1 MNELDS
7 INGAE
12 VPGWPSIY
20 VIGSYD
26 SRITFYSQ
34 QVRGFN
40 LASALV
46 ANGILQ
52 GKRRFAVI
60 GAGAAGLSVSAG
72 LSILKPDCH
81 VDVFEREEQAL
92 HLQRGCL
99 QRNLHPH
106 IYEWPRQGA
115 REGSA
120 GLPFLNWSA
129 GTADS
134 VAAEVMRQFGTLQAH
149 RPNALAIKVLRE
161 VTAIERIGTAAYR
174 VRHQSDR
181 GDDLLAASYDA
192 VFIAIGF
199 GRERQLG
206 NAPWNSYWS
215 DRGVPGA
222 PRYADHDTTILISGA
237 GDGGLIDLC
246 AAALQDFDHT
256 ALIELVT
263 TWPGIEEISEALL
276 QIDLEAE
283 QFGRGFDFLAAYGR
297 FVGPRLRD
305 DGLIG
310 EIAGRLR
317 NRVNI
322 IFNTQRDE
330 LLVQP
335 TSTLNR
341 LLVYL
346 LFSAA
351 HDAGLPI
358 RHLPGEISEDVAR
371 QGFYFVSGTELRV
384 DELFIRHGAAK
395 LEAFR
400 PFEDI
405 RAAYEA
411 NHVNWLAADSKRY
424 SPPHLFPSAAQELD
438 HGLATANVPV
448 SRHLLAAAVQ
458 QQPQRVRIGLADR
471 PPSIVWSGNIRPI
484 DLLSWWENADRALN
498 LECGARPT
506 DLGSLAGAVARF
518 VIHARQVRMETDD
531 RSWNEWLT
539 SLTQRSPH
547 AHSLQSPIIGAAVA
561 AQMQS
566 AIINADVVAAELHAG
581 MDIWTL
587 NQVDEH
593 LMTYLTTGSEAANW
607 VTWRIEPILRSE
619 MARRWIAWQIRL
631 RADLAL
637 LGRLLRLAA
646 CTIEDDG
653 DNTDRQVLVGP
664 LRMANIIRTIT
675 LALATAEAWPNSFPR
690 SVAPGNFDNRAD
702 DGTEI
707 STIHASG
714 ADLIEGRSITLM
726 ATLHAW
732 QTSFVLL
739 SELNAPASFEQA
751 GQLSLSDAGLGDMRM
766 DAPPTPCNVIIG
778 VDASFQRA
786 LGLGAHAVVNH
797 IAATEARLRQQWQ
810 AQIDTGEVQA

>member
-40 LASALV
+40 LANALV

-52 GKRRFAVI
+52 DKRRFAVI
-60 GAGAAGLSVSAG
+60 GAGAAGLSVAAG
-72 LSILKPDCH
+72 LSILKPNCH
-81 VDVFEREEQAL
+81 VDVFEREEHAL
-92 HLQRGCL
+92 HLQRGCF

-115 REGSA
+115 LDVSA

-149 RPNALAIKVLRE
+149 RANKLNIKLLRE
-161 VTAIERIGTAAYR
+161 VTAIERIGKAAYR
-174 VRHQSDR
+174 VRHQSVR
-181 GDDLLAASYDA
+181 GDDQLAANYDA

-222 PRYADHDTTILISGA
+222 PRYANHDTTVLISGA

-256 ALIELVT
+256 ALIEVVT
-263 TWPGIEEISEALL
+263 TWPGIEELSDALL
-276 QIDLEAE
+276 QIDLEADR
-283 QFGRGFDFLAAYGR
+283 FGEGFDFLVAYDR

-305 DGLIG
+305 DGLID

-317 NRVNI
+317 NRVDI
-322 IFNTQRDE
+322 TFNTQRDE

-346 LFSAA
+346 LFAA
-351 HDAGLPI
+351 ARDAGLPI
-358 RHLPGEISEDVAR
+358 RHLAGAISADVAR
-371 QGFYFVSGTELRV
+371 QGFYSISGIHLSA

-411 NHVNWLAADSKRY
+411 NHLNWLAADMRRC
-424 SPPHLFPSAAQELD
+424 SPPHLFPNVAQELE
-438 HGLATANVPV
+438 HGLVAGNIPV

-458 QQPQRVRIGLADR
+458 QQPQRVRIGLADV

-484 DLLSWWENADRALN
+484 DLLGWWENADRALN
-498 LECGARPT
+498 LECGLSPI

-518 VIHARQVRMETDD
+518 VIHARQVRMETIGH
-531 RSWNEWLT
+531 SWSEWLT
-539 SLTQRSPH
+539 MLTQRSPH
-547 AHSLQSPIIGAAVA
+547 AHPLPSPIIGAVVA

-566 AIINADVVAAELHAG
+566 DIINSDAVAAELHAG
-581 MDIWTL
+581 MDIWML

-593 LMTYLTTGSEAANW
+593 LMIYLSTGSEAANW
-607 VTWRIEPILRSE
+607 ITWRIEPSLRSE
-619 MARRWIAWQIRL
+619 MARRWNAWRARL
-631 RADLAL
+631 RADLVL

-646 CTIEDDG
+646 CTIEDG
-653 DNTDRQVLVGP
+653 SDNTDRQVLVGP

-675 LALATAEAWPNSFPR
+675 LALATAEAWPNSSPR
-690 SVAPGNFDNRAD
+690 SVTPGNFDNRAD

-751 GQLSLSDAGLGDMRM
+751 SQLSLSDAGLGDMRM
-766 DAPPTPCNVIIG
+766 DAPPIPCNVILG

-786 LGLGAHAVVNH
+786 LSVGRQAVVAH
-797 IAATEARLRQQWQ
+797 IAATEARMRQQWQ